1 MTFTDNF
8 PKVSENE
15 ALGTVVGTVE
25 VHDEDKSQTLTFKL
39 DDDDGGLF
47 SISSSSAVVCSSSSK
62 LTVSLVCSIEQVSEM
77 LLGCYGVNF

>member
-8 PKVSENE
+8 PKVNENE

-25 VHDEDKSQTLTFKL
+25 VHDEDKSQKLTFKL

-47 SISSSSAVVCSSSSK
+47 SISSPSAVVCSSSSK
-62 LTVSLVCSIEQVSEM
+62 ITVSPCVL
-77 LLGCYGVNF
+77 Y